1 MKTEIKKQLPDK
13 ASKPLQKEFFFYQG
27 GRLVKKGY
35 FTEQILDILDPSQGD
50 TLRIA
55 SPSSREWR
63 MFNGGK
69 WEILPDLTF
78 SL

>member
-13 ASKPLQKEFFFYQG
+13 AYKPLQKEFFYYRC
-27 GRLVKKGY
+27 GRLVKKGH
-35 FTEQILDILDPSQGD
+35 FTEQILDILHPLQSD

-69 WEILPDLTF
+69 WEILPDLTC

>member
-1 MKTEIKKQLPDK
+1 MKKQLPDK
-13 ASKPLQKEFFFYQG
+13 ADKPLQKEFLYFRC
-27 GRLVKKGY
+27 GRRVNKGH
-35 FTEQILDILDPSQGD
+35 FTEQILDTLDPLQGD

-69 WEILPDLTF
+69 WEVLPALTF